1 MRDRSTAVIIVNYR
15 TPELVV
21 DCLRT
26 LAGETAAEPAL
37 RAVVVDNAS
46 GDNSLASIGQAIRD
60 NGWAWA
66 ELKSLDHNGGFA
78 FGNNAA
84 VRELLARPNPPA
96 YVWLLNPDTLVR
108 PGAATALIDFLE
120 AHPDIGIAGGRLEFP
135 DGTPQTAAFR
145 FPSLVAELEDT
156 IRIGVVT
163 KMLGR
168 FRVPGPIRLEPHPTD
183 WVNGASM
190 MVRREVFETVGLMD
204 EGYFLYFEE
213 TDFCRRA
220 KRAGWPVWHV
230 PASRVVHLEGQS
242 TGVTGANLAKKPRPT
257 YWFDSRARYF
267 RKHLGVGYALLADV
281 IFAVGFGLWRIQRRL
296 RAKPDPDPPGLLRDF
311 VRHAL
316 ERWLPL
322 AATRS
327 GARRAAPP
335 GTQVQRPVAAASRA
349 PLRVA
354 ANGNHEAVP
363 PPASAHTRASNS

>member
-1 MRDRSTAVIIVNYR
+1 MRDRSTAAVIVNYR
-15 TPELVV
+15 TPGLVV

-26 LAGETAAEPAL
+26 LAAEVAAEAAL
-37 RAVVVDNAS
+37 RVVIVDNAS
-46 GDNSLASIGQAIRD
+46 GDQSVAVLGAAIRD
-60 NGWAWA
+60 ERWTWAG
-66 ELKSLDHNGGFA
+66 LRPLDQNGGFA

-84 VRELLARPNPPA
+84 IRELLKGPNPPH
-96 YVWLLNPDTLVR
+96 YIWLLNPDTLVR

-120 AHPDIGIAGGRLEFP
+120 AHADVGIAGGRLEFP

-145 FPSLVAELEDT
+145 FPSLVSELEDT
-156 IRIGVVT
+156 VRIGLVT

-168 FRVPGPIRLEPHPTD
+168 FRVPGPIHDRPHPTD
-183 WVNGASM
+183 WVNGASL

-213 TDFCRRA
+213 TDFCRRV

-267 RKHLGVGYALLADV
+267 RKHLGGAYALLADL

-296 RAKPDPDPPGLLRDF
+296 RRKPDPDPPGLLRDF
-311 VRHAL
+311 VRHATR
-316 ERWLPL
+316 RWVG
-322 AATRS
+322 R
-327 GARRAAPP
+327 
-335 GTQVQRPVAAASRA
+335 
-349 PLRVA
+349 
-354 ANGNHEAVP
+354 
-363 PPASAHTRASNS
+363 